1 MIGTLLLQLNH
12 TRFTT
17 WPIRSLDL
25 TLLGRTGSLI
35 QTLSFNCQVKQ
46 LAVTAL
52 LKPFRNLDEPIYL
65 KIGKYALVCRVYN
78 YYVAFLFR

>member
-12 TRFTT
+12 TIYNLANR
-17 WPIRSLDL
+17 II
-25 TLLGRTGSLI
+25 LGRTGSRI
-35 QTLSFNCQVKQ
+35 QTLSLNCQVKQ